1 MSKCLSDV
9 NTATIEVGDITDT
22 LVDEIYSCD
31 DSPMFVQV
39 SAAEEQSGMSVKL
52 ISPKDYLLDGEE
64 D

>member
-22 LVDEIYSCD
+22 LADAIYSCEK
-31 DSPMFVQV
+31 PVLVQI

-52 ISPKDYLLDGEE
+52 ISPKDYLLDGE